1 MIEATEFLS
10 SINQSFGPL
19 ISSINSMDKSVL
31 RPTQFDKDKV
41 LLFRRTIQPISP
53 SSGQVEDSVFLM
65 RLGPG
70 DPFKGESEQGP
81 YLFLILDEEVVR
93 GSTNYYWEEKPLTS
107 KSIVERTQ
115 RPEFKHFRYYRGGRK

>member
-1 MIEATEFLS
+1 
-10 SINQSFGPL
+10 
-19 ISSINSMDKSVL
+19 MDKSVL

-81 YLFLILDEEVVR
+81 YLFLILDEEVV
-93 GSTNYYWEEKPLTS
+93 
-107 KSIVERTQ
+107 
-115 RPEFKHFRYYRGGRK
+115 YRGKVRYRMDGRFKVHMVDSITELRRTGRIGMNKLFRVMGFPFLLFL